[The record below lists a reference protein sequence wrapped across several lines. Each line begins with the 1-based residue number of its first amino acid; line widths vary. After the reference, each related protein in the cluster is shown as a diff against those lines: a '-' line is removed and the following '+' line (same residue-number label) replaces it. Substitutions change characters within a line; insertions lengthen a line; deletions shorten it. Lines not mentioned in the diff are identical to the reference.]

1 MSCVTEA
8 VEKMEELTRGTGCH
22 DCNVKIERQPDAPAC
37 RYERGVNLKVGFGGA
52 ASDVVTHYP
61 LETTTRIPFMFGA
74 PLESPEQRTA
84 ACGIMG
90 VVARFLCLCRRAQA
104 CGPEDHERC
113 FLNFC
118 SVFDG
123 KKIYVNGAL
132 PDLIRLLGKRTVS
145 SPEEADVIVVGGDG
159 LFSADCLA
167 VTDHYRGKK
176 QMVFVGPSTA
186 GVATFLNEEH
196 WCPFAR

>member
-1 MSCVTEA
+1 MSIVTDA
-8 VEKMEELTRGTGCH
+8 VKKMEEVTQGTGCH
-22 DCNVKIERQPDAPAC
+22 DCNVKIERQPDAPTC
-37 RYERGVNLKVGFGGA
+37 QYVRGVNLRFGFGGA
-52 ASDVVTHYP
+52 ESDVVTQYP
-61 LETTTRIPFMFGA
+61 IETVTRIPFMFDA

-90 VVARFLCLCRRAQA
+90 VVARFLCLCRKAKA
-104 CGPEDHERC
+104 CDPKDHEQC
-113 FLNFC
+113 FINFC

-123 KKIYVNGAL
+123 KKIYVNGNL
-132 PDLIRLLGKRTVS
+132 PDLVRFLGKSAVS
-145 SPEEADVIVVGGDG
+145 SPEGADVIVVGGDG

-167 VTDHYRGKK
+167 VTDQYRGKK

-186 GVATFLNEEH
+186 GVATFLDEEH